1 MTLKIE
7 GHPAGETA
15 ILRLVGRIGSEHLQL
30 LEEQIESVA
39 RPLVLDLMDV
49 MLVDRAAVRFLRTS
63 EERGVTLQNCPP
75 YIREWILR
83 DGQIGDDAE

>member
-1 MTLKIE
+1 MILKIE
-7 GHPAGETA
+7 GDSAGETA

-30 LEEQIESVA
+30 LEEQIEKVA

-49 MLVDRAAVRFLRTS
+49 MLVDRAAVRFLRTW
-63 EERGVTLQNCPP
+63 EERGITLQNCAP

-83 DGQIGDDAE
+83 DGQIGDETD